1 MKAEKMAKTNDGLVA
16 YAIKQLGK
24 PYWYGTFGN
33 TASQSLLDMKTE
45 QYPSHYYQ
53 SRIPT
58 YKSQFGERVHDC
70 VGLIKGYLWSSTP
83 DSVPKYNASQDV
95 SANGMKAVSAD
106 GGNMA
111 SMPEQKGI
119 LVFQPG
125 HVGIYIGSGYVV
137 EARGFSYG
145 VIKTQLKSRGW
156 TSWGRCPWIIYDSD
170 SEYFDRYF
178 GNSPSIVDALASIGA
193 STSFEYRK
201 GIAEANNILNY
212 SGLAQQN
219 REMLSMLK
227 NGTLK
232 KP

>member
-1 MKAEKMAKTNDGLVA
+1 MIKTNDGLVD
-16 YAIKQLGK
+16 YAIKQLGR

-45 QYPSHYYQ
+45 QYPSHYYP
-53 SRIPT
+53 SRIST
-58 YKSQFGERVHDC
+58 YRSQFGERVHDC
-70 VGLIKGYLWSSTP
+70 VGLIKGYLWSNTP

-95 SANGMKAVSAD
+95 SANGMKAVSVD

-111 SMPEQKGI
+111 TMPEQKGI

-125 HVGIYIGSGYVV
+125 HVGVYIGSGYVV

-156 TSWGRCPWIIYDSD
+156 TSWGRCPWIVYNSD
-170 SEYFDRYF
+170 AEYFEKYF
-178 GNSPSIVDALASIGA
+178 GNSSSIVDALASIG
-193 STSFEYRK
+193 TPYSFEYRK
-201 GIAEANNILNY
+201 KIAEVNGISNY

-219 REMLSMLK
+219 TEMLQKLK
-227 NGTLK
+227 NGALK
-232 KP
+232 RP